1 MILLLR
7 FIQLDQ
13 PVDLYGRRIELK
25 PIKKK
30 NRLYHE
36 VVNEIFSSISQENL
50 KPGDKLPSERTI
62 AESLEVSRTT
72 VKEAISVLEANGI
85 VTIRP
90 GVGVFLVNQTKK
102 VIQQEMIDAVI
113 PNQQN
118 LSELIELRQAI
129 EGDAAYYAAERIT
142 KRQRIDLENRYKAL
156 KQAELNGELAI
167 EEDYAFHKVIWTA
180 ANNGMMADL
189 MKVISKKVYFFIQ
202 QNRMETMLQPAEIQ
216 VVMEEHR
223 LIYEAI
229 MKNDALSAKKAMW
242 EHLHSIR
249 VRHKYE

>member
-1 MILLLR
+1 M
-7 FIQLDQ
+7 D
-13 PVDLYGRRIELK
+13 LK

-36 VVNEIFSSISQENL
+36 VVNEIFSSISKENL

-62 AESLEVSRTT
+62 ADSLEVSRTT

-85 VTIRP
+85 VSIKP

-102 VIQQEMIDAVI
+102 VIQQEMVDALS
-113 PNQQN
+113 PERHN

-129 EGDAAYYAAERIT
+129 EGDAAHYAAERMT
-142 KRQRIDLENRYKAL
+142 KVQRTELKKRYQAL
-156 KQAELNGELAI
+156 REAELNGELAI
-167 EEDYAFHKVIWTA
+167 EEDYAFHKAILTA
-180 ANNGMMADL
+180 ANNTLMADL
-189 MKVISKKVYFFIQ
+189 MEVISEKVYFFIR
-202 QNRMETMLQPAEIQ
+202 QNRMETMLQPTEIR
-216 VVMEEHR
+216 VVMDEHR

-229 MKNDALSAKKAMW
+229 MRKDAPSAKKAMW
-242 EHLHSIR
+242 EHLHSIK

>member
-1 MILLLR
+1 
-7 FIQLDQ
+7 
-13 PVDLYGRRIELK
+13 VK

-36 VVNEIFSSISQENL
+36 VVNEIFSSISKENL

-85 VTIRP
+85 VSIKP

-102 VIQQEMIDAVI
+102 VIQQEMVDALS
-113 PNQQN
+113 PGRHN
-118 LSELIELRQAI
+118 LTELIELRQAI
-129 EGDAAYYAAERIT
+129 EGDAAYYAAERMT
-142 KRQRIDLENRYKAL
+142 KAQQIELGARYQEL
-156 KQAELNGELAI
+156 RNAEGDGELAI
-167 EEDYAFHKVIWTA
+167 EEDYAFHKAILNA
-180 ANNGMMADL
+180 ANNALMLDL
-189 MKVISKKVYFFIQ
+189 MEVISEKVYSFIR

-229 MKNDALSAKKAMW
+229 MQRDASAAKKAMW
-242 EHLHSIR
+242 EHLHSIK
-249 VRHKYE
+249 VRHNYE

>member
-1 MILLLR
+1 M
-7 FIQLDQ
+7 
-13 PVDLYGRRIELK
+13 K

-36 VVNEIFSSISQENL
+36 VVNEIFSSISKENL

-85 VTIRP
+85 VSIKP

-102 VIQQEMIDAVI
+102 VIQQEMVDALN
-113 PNQQN
+113 PGQHN

-129 EGDAAYYAAERIT
+129 EGDAAYYAA
-142 KRQRIDLENRYKAL
+142 KRMTEVQRAELENRYQGL
-156 KQAELNGELAI
+156 RNAEGNGELAI
-167 EEDYAFHKVIWTA
+167 EEDYAFHKAILTA
-180 ANNGMMADL
+180 ANNAMMADL
-189 MKVISKKVYFFIQ
+189 MEVISEKVYFFIR
-202 QNRMETMLQPAEIQ
+202 QNRMETMLQPAEIR
-216 VVMEEHR
+216 VVMDEHR
-223 LIYEAI
+223 LVYEAI
-229 MKNDALSAKKAMW
+229 MRNDAPAAKKAMW
-242 EHLHSIR
+242 EHLHSIK